1 MKISREARRTAR
13 GLLKLSLVNGHV
25 DAARVTEISE
35 RLVTEKPRSYFQI
48 LKEYT
53 RLIRLELEK
62 RRAIVESAVELDPA
76 EKSKLETIIKSKFG
90 SDVSIE
96 FTVTPTL
103 IGGVRI
109 KLGSDVWDGS
119 ISARLAAL
127 QKAI

>member
-13 GLLKLSLVNGHV
+13 GLLQLSLVNGHV
-25 DAARVTEISE
+25 DAARVSEISST
-35 RLVTEKPRSYFQI
+35 LVEKKPRSYVQI
-48 LKEYT
+48 LKELT
-53 RLIRLELEK
+53 RLVRLELEK
-62 RRAIVESAVELDPA
+62 RQAIVESAIDLDSA
-76 EKSKLETIIKSKFG
+76 EKAKLESIIKQKFG
-90 SDVSIE
+90 ADISTE
-96 FTVTPTL
+96 FRVTPAL

>member
-13 GLLKLSLVNGHV
+13 GLLQLSLVHGHV
-25 DAARVTEISE
+25 DAARVTEISDK
-35 RLVTEKPRSYFQI
+35 LITDKPRSYIQI
-48 LKEYT
+48 LKEFT
-53 RLIRLELEK
+53 RLVRLELEK
-62 RRAIVESAVELDPA
+62 RRASVESAVELDAA
-76 EKSKLETIIKSKFG
+76 EKAKLENIIKSKFG

-96 FTVTPTL
+96 FAVTPAL

-119 ISARLAAL
+119 ISARLTAL